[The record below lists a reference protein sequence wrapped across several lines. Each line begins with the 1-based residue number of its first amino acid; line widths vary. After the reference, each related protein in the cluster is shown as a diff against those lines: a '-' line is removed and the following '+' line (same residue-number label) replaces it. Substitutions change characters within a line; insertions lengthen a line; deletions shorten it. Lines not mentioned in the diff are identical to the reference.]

1 MLQSMNNRRTIRQY
15 TDQVISEELLNSLFL
30 TASRASTMG
39 NLQLY
44 SVVVTRS
51 DEQKAK
57 LSPAHFNQPMIKQ
70 APVVLTICADYN
82 RVVQWCEARNAT
94 PGYDNFQSF
103 VAAFQDAMIFAQA
116 FSDAA
121 EAQGL
126 GLCYLGTTTYNADQ
140 IIDALSLPSLVVPV
154 TTLTLGF
161 PAEMPEQVERLP
173 IASFV
178 HQEQYADY
186 TPDSINTLYAEKE
199 AFPANVEFVRINNKQ
214 TLAQVFTDC
223 RYTKEANELFSDKF
237 MDVLKKQGFLK

>member
-15 TDQVISEELLNSLFL
+15 SNQAVSEEMLNRLLAI
-30 TASRASTMG
+30 ASRASTMG

-51 DEQKAK
+51 EGQKEE

-82 RVVQWCEARNAT
+82 RVVKWCQERNAT

-103 VAAFQDAMIFAQA
+103 IAAFQDAMIFAQA

-140 IIDALSLPSLVVPV
+140 IITALSLPRLVVPV
-154 TTLTLGF
+154 TTLTLGY
-161 PAEMPEQVERLP
+161 PAEMPPQVERLP
-173 IASFV
+173 INSFV
-178 HQEQYADY
+178 HQEQYVDY
-186 TPDSINTLYAEKE
+186 TPASIDDLYAEKE
-199 AFPANVEFVRINNKQ
+199 AFPANIEFVRINQKQ

-223 RYTKEANELFSDKF
+223 RYTKEANELFSEKF
-237 MDVLKKQGFLK
+237 IEVLKRQGFMK